1 MDIKDLISNKGK
13 PIKGPKLIFPKI
25 FSDDRGIFYESWNKF
40 NFNELFG
47 ETSFVQDNHSKS
59 SRGVLRGLHY
69 QIDPNAQGKLVRCT
83 TGRVYDV
90 LVDLRVKSIT
100 YSHWASVELNESN
113 RKQIWI
119 PRGFAHGFLTLTES
133 AEVQYKTT
141 NYWDPTLERSIKW
154 NDIKLNISWPTY
166 KLGGENIKL
175 NFKDSNASTLEDALL
190 KGEIFA

>member
-141 NYWDPTLERSIKW
+141 EFWNKEHERSIIW
-154 NDIKLNISWPTY
+154 NDKTINIDWPLDTSE
-166 KLGGENIKL
+166 GI
-175 NFKDSNASTLEDALL
+175 NFLISNKDNNGMTLKQAAESNNLFL
-190 KGEIFA
+190 